1 MQLQRSLLVAL
12 AGFGARASQCAR
24 VAARRTNAAHV
35 DAQQATWMLSDVPRR
50 QASVVAAAAAA
61 GGDDLDKFLN
71 AIPPESHG
79 LAIKFISGLQQQV
92 ADKSAEL
99 AAKSDEAERLAME
112 LEATKKKLQTTQ
124 RTLLLSFSV
133 AGVVDARSF
142 LEHVVKIWEAEGTPG
157 APGKPQDILKEGLS
171 KLPDLGKCLRREV
184 PSWVCADMND
194 EQAGVYVRLLGPP
207 LLTLR

>member
-157 APGKPQDILKEGLS
+157 APAGQGHYDTSNDIHYFDAVMGLHMGVLNRIVE
-171 KLPDLGKCLRREV
+171 KNNALIEPDDDAT
-184 PSWVCADMND
+184 PA
-194 EQAGVYVRLLGPP
+194 
-207 LLTLR
+207 